1 MSGLIKVFLTANDSG
16 SMLIKLTLGINLGLI
31 NFDPVKSNFLTGSAY

>member
-16 SMLIKLTLGINLGLI
+16 SMLIKLTLGIKFGLI
-31 NFDPVKSNFLTGSAY
+31 NLDPVKSNFLTGSAY